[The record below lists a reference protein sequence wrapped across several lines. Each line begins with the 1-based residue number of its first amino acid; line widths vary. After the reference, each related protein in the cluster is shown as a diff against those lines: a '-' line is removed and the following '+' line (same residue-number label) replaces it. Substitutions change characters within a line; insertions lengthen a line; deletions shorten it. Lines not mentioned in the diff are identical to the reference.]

1 MKITYLICIL
11 SVIFAS
17 ACSST
22 GKSAKKYPPKFY
34 DYPPT
39 EQSLIRGGKIAVGF
53 DEAQVRM
60 AWGNPSRI
68 RSDSVSNRYYWEYLQ
83 LEAEKGFLKQVGDTI
98 SRGGNPAVITRQDPF
113 HERVRK
119 RVTFDTTTRTVSSFK
134 TFY

>member
-1 MKITYLICIL
+1 MKITYLLCIL
-11 SVIFAS
+11 LAILAG

-22 GKSAKKYPPKFY
+22 GKGAKKYPPKFY
-34 DYPPT
+34 DYPPS
-39 EQSLIRGGKIAVGF
+39 EQSLIRSGKIAAGF

-68 RSDSVSNRYYWEYLQ
+68 RSDSVSNRYYWEYLE
-83 LEAEKGFLKQVGDTI
+83 LETEQGFLKQVTNTVI
-98 SRGGNPAVITRQDPF
+98 GGHSPTAIARQDPF
-113 HERVRK
+113 HDRVRK